1 MKCEII
7 KCENEATAT
16 YAYTS
21 NRYNFCEKCGAGQQE
36 FKEKDLPTSSVS
48 DELACS
54 MRDNFAM
61 SADDSHVDRL
71 VNCENFCENCKEVD
85 CVCSTDETC
94 SMIREYLRL
103 KEFHSSVGCLFAEGV
118 EFMTKVEIYDAI
130 KSDFQKTMPIS
141 SIGS

>member
-1 MKCEII
+1 MWTKD
-7 KCENEATAT
+7 
-16 YAYTS
+16 
-21 NRYNFCEKCGAGQQE
+21 CGGNYYKTKELQQ
-36 FKEKDLPTSSVS
+36 PR
-48 DELACS
+48 C
-54 MRDNFAM
+54 
-61 SADDSHVDRL
+61 DDSHVDRL

>member
-36 FKEKDLPTSSVS
+36 FKEKDLPTSSLS

-61 SADDSHVDRL
+61 SADDSQ
-71 VNCENFCENCKEVD
+71 
-85 CVCSTDETC
+85 STATC
-94 SMIREYLRL
+94 SIAWISVKDKLPKRHQVVLVYRPRVRKKLACQVVEWWDNDES
-103 KEFHSSVGCLFAEGV
+103 EFTHWAHLNSP
-118 EFMTKVEIYDAI
+118 K
-130 KSDFQKTMPIS
+130 Q
-141 SIGS
+141 